1 MKVTMF
7 LASSLNGIIARP
19 DYRED
24 FLSREHWE
32 GFLECASRTGSVI
45 WGRRTHERVTVFNR
59 GYLDR
64 MWELEKIVV
73 SRSEAFVPSDGFEVA
88 HSPHAALELLASRG
102 AEEATLAGGSVLNS
116 AFVHAGLVDEVILNL
131 EAVIV
136 GDGISLLA
144 PGGGDVR
151 LKGNPEFRRVSDRIV
166 QLRYEVDKR
175 A

>member
-19 DYRED
+19 DYSED

-32 GFLECASRTGSVI
+32 GFLECAKRTGAVI
-45 WGRRTHERVTVFNR
+45 WGRRTHERVSVFNKP
-59 GYLDR
+59 YLDR

-73 SRSEAFVPSDGFEVA
+73 SRSKDFDPGPGFEVA
-88 HSPHAALELLASRG
+88 DSPQSALALLEQHG
-102 AEEATLAGGSVLNS
+102 AQGATLAGGSVLNT
-116 AFVHAGLVDEVILNL
+116 AFVQDGLVDEVILNI

-136 GDGISLLA
+136 GEGISVLA
-144 PGGGDVR
+144 PGSADLR
-151 LKGNPEFRRVSDRIV
+151 LAANPDFRRVSERIV
-166 QLRYEVDKR
+166 QLRYGVAK